1 MLRISLILG
10 AIAALADVA
19 GGFVLVRAKGVERF
33 LRYFVALGAGFL
45 MATAVLEMMPES
57 LKQSQSLAPVLI
69 MSGYCVVHLLEHTIN
84 AHFHYG
90 EETHISEFV
99 SHRTGYSVRAS
110 LRLALFLGLLVVP
123 AIAMFHWMT
132 IVLNAGNSYE
142 RARALDIFNPSSL
155 GIIGWIFLFLAFL
168 NRPKKGKELFLAF
181 LNRPKKGEEI
191 QTSEFVSHRTG
202 YSVLVGL
209 SVHALFDGV
218 AIGSGFVISN
228 WLGWLIF
235 LAIFLHKAPEGFTM
249 ASVMLASGRSRA
261 AAFYSAVVLAAAT
274 LAGVL
279 VIGVSPS
286 LVLYGLPLSAG
297 VALYVAATDLV
308 PEVNREPGIR
318 MALVFF
324 AGVGGFLLLRLLLPA
339 L

>member
-1 MLRISLILG
+1 LEGNALLKLSLILG

-19 GGFVLVRAKGVERF
+19 GGFVLVRAKGVERY

-45 MATAVLEMMPES
+45 MATAVLEMIPEG
-57 LKQSQSLAPVLI
+57 LRQSPRLGPVLI
-69 MSGYCVVHLLEHTIN
+69 MVGYCVVHLLEHTIN
-84 AHFHYG
+84 AHFHFG
-90 EETHISEFV
+90 EETHTGEFV
-99 SHRTGYSVRAS
+99 SRHT
-110 LRLALFLGLLVVP
+110 
-123 AIAMFHWMT
+123 
-132 IVLNAGNSYE
+132 GNSV
-142 RARALDIFNPSSL
+142 
-155 GIIGWIFLFLAFL
+155 LA
-168 NRPKKGKELFLAF
+168 
-181 LNRPKKGEEI
+181 
-191 QTSEFVSHRTG
+191 
-202 YSVLVGL
+202 GL

-218 AIGSGFVISN
+218 AIGSGFALSN

-235 LAIFLHKAPEGFTM
+235 LAILLHKAPEGFTM
-249 ASVMLASGRSRA
+249 ASVMLASGRSRSA
-261 AAFYSAVVLAAAT
+261 ALISSIALAGST

-279 VIGVSPS
+279 VIGVAPR

-324 AGVGGFLLLRLLLPA
+324 AGVGGFLLLRMLLPA